1 MTQNRNDKKIKIC
14 IVTISLSKGGAERST
29 ALLSK
34 MLHSSGFE
42 VHLVTLNDAIDYPF
56 AGNLINLGLNKP
68 KKDSIFS
75 RFLRFKKFRSIIKN
89 ENFDFIIDN
98 RNRQFALKELFYLN
112 YIYKGANIIY
122 VVRSFNLSQYFP
134 ENNFVRKKM
143 IHDSKGIV
151 GVSKAIADT
160 INKNYNTEKAINIYN
175 PKEEFNVS
183 KEEVINKEEYILYLG
198 RIEEAVKNLTLLLT
212 AYKNSVLPE
221 YTIKLKILGDGP
233 DKNWLMLKIKD
244 LELVDLVEVLPFTPN
259 VYTYL
264 KNARF
269 LTLTSRYEGFPRV
282 LIESLSAGTPVISVD
297 CESGPNEII
306 KHEDNGLLI
315 ENFDVSKLSKAYNR
329 FVLEEELYLH
339 CKQNAE
345 KSIEHLKIENIAT
358 QWTNYLKNELP

>member
-1 MTQNRNDKKIKIC
+1 MTENRNDKKIKIC

-34 MLHSSGFE
+34 MLHSTGFE
-42 VHLVTLNDAIDYPF
+42 VHLVTLNDTIDYPF

-68 KKDSIFS
+68 KKESFFS
-75 RFLRFKKFRSIIKN
+75 RFLRFKKFKSIIKN
-89 ENFDFIIDN
+89 ENFDYIIDN
-98 RNRQFALKELFYLN
+98 RNRQFALKELFYL
-112 YIYKGANIIY
+112 YYLYKGNNILY
-122 VVRSFNLSQYFP
+122 VVRSFKLSQYFP
-134 ENNFVRKKM
+134 DTSYVRKKM
-143 IHDSKGIV
+143 INTCKGII
-151 GVSKAIADT
+151 GVSKAISTT
-160 INKNYNTEKAINIYN
+160 INNSYHTNKAIAIYN
-175 PKEEFNVS
+175 PIAEFDKSNVLPI
-183 KEEVINKEEYILYLG
+183 KDNYILYLG

-233 DKNWLMLKIKD
+233 DKNWLMQKIKD
-244 LELVDLVEVLPFTPN
+244 LELVELVEVLSFTPN
-259 VYTYL
+259 VYPYL
-264 KNARF
+264 KNAKF

-315 ENFDVSKLSKAYNR
+315 ENFDGAKLSKAYNR

-345 KSIEHLKIENIAT
+345 KSIEHLKIENIAA